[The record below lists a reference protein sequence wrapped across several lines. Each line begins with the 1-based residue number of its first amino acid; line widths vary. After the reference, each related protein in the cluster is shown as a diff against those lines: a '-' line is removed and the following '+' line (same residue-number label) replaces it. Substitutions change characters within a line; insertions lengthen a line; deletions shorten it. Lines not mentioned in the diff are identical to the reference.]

1 MKKGL
6 LYLLAFF
13 TVVQAFAQSG
23 NDSAFVANE
32 LYVKL
37 KFNQPQN
44 LVQYIPHPDNPDAV
58 KQVWSIIQ
66 AHNGVSMISP
76 FKGKLNS
83 TKNLYKVKLKEGADM
98 SELLDEL
105 NHNPNIEYAQR
116 IPVYYIQFK
125 PVELDEE
132 KQWYFR
138 TINMDASWSSRITNE
153 KTIAIIDN
161 GVRYTHEDL
170 FSRIAWNIDPHNPD
184 KSEIP
189 NDGIDNDG
197 NGYIDDY
204 FGWDVADNDP
214 DPAPIPRPRNLPL
227 SINPQFGW
235 HGTHVAGIV
244 AASADNGLGIASLGI
259 NNRIVCIKAASSKAN
274 SEGKVDDLSLPYIVE
289 AFEYA
294 IERKVDIINCSFSTT
309 IYDKAVED
317 IIRDAR
323 KQGII
328 VVAAA
333 GNIKNNSSPTKYYP
347 AAYDGVIGVGA
358 TDKDDHISDFSNYGD
373 DIDVMAPGDNI
384 YSTLA
389 SGDQGYG
396 YMSGTSMAAPI
407 VSGLIGLILSSEPD
421 RVGDIEAILKGG
433 CDNIDWKNPSYT
445 GKMGAGRINVD
456 RSFEYMINEAS
467 SVAKVNYTD
476 IKVYPNPAS
485 GEVFIPFE
493 TLSTNGQP
501 INITILNSIG
511 AQVAIQE
518 VSNNQQTISVAN
530 LPQGIYQIVI
540 ASVVGQNYRARLL
553 VNR

>member
-1 MKKGL
+1 MKKVL
-6 LYLLAFF
+6 LYLLACFA
-13 TVVQAFAQSG
+13 VIQASAQNG
-23 NDSAFVANE
+23 DDSSFVANE

-44 LVQYIPHPDNPDAV
+44 LVQYIPHPDNPDVV
-58 KQVWSIIQ
+58 KQIWNIIQ
-66 AHNGVSMISP
+66 AHKGTSMISP
-76 FKGKLNS
+76 FKGGLNS
-83 TKNLYKVKLKEGADM
+83 TKNLYKVKLKDGGDIEG
-98 SELLDEL
+98 LLDEL

-132 KQWYFR
+132 KQWYFK
-138 TINMDASWSSRITNE
+138 TINMDVSWTSRVTNE

-189 NDGIDNDG
+189 NDGVDNDG

-204 FGWDVADNDP
+204 FGWDVADNDA
-214 DPAPIPRPRNLPL
+214 DPAPIPRPIGMPL
-227 SINPQFGW
+227 EFFPKFGW

-259 NNRIVCIKAASSKAN
+259 NNRIVCIKAVSSKPDAYGRVN
-274 SEGKVDDLSLPYIVE
+274 DLELTNVAE
-289 AFEYA
+289 AFNYA
-294 IERKVDIINCSFSTT
+294 IKRKVDIINCSFTT
-309 IYDKAVED
+309 DKYDKVVEGL
-317 IIRDAR
+317 INDAR
-323 KQGII
+323 KLGII

-333 GNIKNNSSPTKYYP
+333 GNAHDDKLYYP
-347 AAYDGVIGVGA
+347 AAYDGVIAVGA
-358 TDKDDHISDFSNYGD
+358 TDQEDHIASYSNFGSYV
-373 DIDVMAPGDNI
+373 DVMAPGVNI
-384 YSTLA
+384 YSTVA
-389 SGDQGYG
+389 SNDQGYG

-421 RVGDIEAILKGG
+421 RVGDIEAVLKGG

-456 RSFEYMINEAS
+456 RSFEYMINET
-467 SVAKVNYTD
+467 SVANVNYTY
-476 IKVYPNPAS
+476 INVYPNPAS
-485 GEVFIPFE
+485 GEVFVPFE
-493 TLSTNGQP
+493 TLSPNGQP
-501 INITILNSIG
+501 VKVIILNSIG
-511 AQVAIQE
+511 AQVALQE
-518 VSNNQQTISVAN
+518 ISNNQQAVSVAG

-540 ASVVGQNYRARLL
+540 SSAEGQDYRSRLL

>member
-13 TVVQAFAQSG
+13 AVVQVFAQKG
-23 NDSAFVANE
+23 DDSSYVANE

-44 LVQYIPHPDNPDAV
+44 LVQYIPHPDNPDVV
-58 KQVWSIIQ
+58 KQIWNIIQ
-66 AHNGVSMISP
+66 VHKGASMISP
-76 FKGKLNS
+76 FKGELNS
-83 TKNLYKVKLKEGADM
+83 TKNLYKVKLKDGGDIEG
-98 SELLDEL
+98 LLDEL

-132 KQWYFR
+132 KQWYFK
-138 TINMDASWSSRITNE
+138 TINMDVSWTSRVTNE

-197 NGYIDDY
+197 NGYVDDY
-204 FGWDVADNDP
+204 FGWDVADNDA
-214 DPAPIPRPRNLPL
+214 DPAPIPRPIGMPL
-227 SINPQFGW
+227 EFFPKFGW

-244 AASADNGLGIASLGI
+244 AASANNGLGIASLGI
-259 NNRIVCIKAASSKAN
+259 NNRIVCIKAVSSKTDAYGRVN
-274 SEGKVDDLSLPYIVE
+274 DLELTNVAE
-289 AFEYA
+289 AFNYA
-294 IERKVDIINCSFSTT
+294 IKRKVDIINCSFTT
-309 IYDKAVED
+309 DKYDKVVEGL
-317 IIRDAR
+317 IKDAR
-323 KQGII
+323 KLGII

-333 GNIKNNSSPTKYYP
+333 GNAHDDKLYYP
-347 AAYDGVIGVGA
+347 AAYDGVIAVGA
-358 TDKDDHISDFSNYGD
+358 TDQDDHIASYSNFGSY
-373 DIDVMAPGDNI
+373 IDVMAPGVNI
-384 YSTLA
+384 YSTVA
-389 SGDQGYG
+389 SSDQGYG

-456 RSFEYMINEAS
+456 KSFNYIEYFTSVSELNYNDIN
-467 SVAKVNYTD
+467 
-476 IKVYPNPAS
+476 VYPNPAS
-485 GEVFIPFE
+485 SQVFIPFE
-493 TLSTNGQP
+493 NLSLNGEVVKV
-501 INITILNSIG
+501 TIFNNIG
-511 AQVAIQE
+511 AEVAVQE
-518 VSNNQQTISVAN
+518 VSNNQQAISVAN

-540 ASVVGQNYRARLL
+540 SSVEGQNYRARLL